1 MPIVKRPDISRT
13 HHRSLLYP
21 DLVSRLGFRE
31 PLDPEVC
38 QVDGDVGG
46 YQLVSEVLQDANRL
60 FKNSKFKATSEFFA
74 AKTFLV
80 EKNCG
85 RIFFRFEFGA
95 KFKKK

>member
-1 MPIVKRPDISRT
+1 MFRSQLEDDQGHGHHHARPLRPLRHRHVGLQLRVVLLPVVKRPDISRT

-60 FKNSKFKATSEFFA
+60 F
-74 AKTFLV
+74 
-80 EKNCG
+80 
-85 RIFFRFEFGA
+85 
-95 KFKKK
+95 